1 MDDGSRV
8 VAPTA
13 TVKTSL
19 GRNGRRHAH
28 NIRGAHIA
36 VRRHRRRK
44 SSGLNIQCRFLY
56 DDPVRGLSLSL
67 SSIAGHCATLGG
79 PIEERFGWL
88 GRRVQSVQW
97 RQTDQIVRPR
107 AVLFQFRVVE
117 MSQMG
122 LIYYCSL

>member
-8 VAPTA
+8 VAPTV
-13 TVKTSL
+13 TVKARL
-19 GRNGRRHAH
+19 GWNGRRHAR
-28 NIRGAHIA
+28 NLRGAHIA
-36 VRRHRRRK
+36 VRRHWRRK
-44 SSGLNIQCRFLY
+44 SSGLNIQRRSLY
-56 DDPVRGLSLSL
+56 HDLARGLSLQF

-79 PIEERFGWL
+79 SVEERIGWL

-122 LIYYCSL
+122 PIYYCSL